1 MTYIKKFEN
10 DYISILEN
18 IKKIKDDS
26 SINIDEKEKLYGEEL
41 LKLGELR
48 YKFKRLEKVFNDGKS
63 ENGEELSPNQ
73 VNQLGKFVSYFYIFN
88 DKDSNINNIL
98 STSEEYGIYSYSVL
112 HREFVDNKYIL
123 YSIGSITEEE
133 LLKDVKKH
141 KEQTVDMISNSF
153 GLNERIELCEEEL
166 NEIKK
171 EKRRKKNIKIC

>member
-26 SINIDEKEKLYGEEL
+26 SINIDEKKKLYGEEL

-63 ENGEELSPNQ
+63 ENGEELSLNQ

-88 DKDSNINNIL
+88 MQRK
-98 STSEEYGIYSYSVL
+98 
-112 HREFVDNKYIL
+112 
-123 YSIGSITEEE
+123 
-133 LLKDVKKH
+133 VK
-141 KEQTVDMISNSF
+141 N
-153 GLNERIELCEEEL
+153 
-166 NEIKK
+166 
-171 EKRRKKNIKIC
+171 RKPI